1 MLIMNNY
8 AARSVIQGLTG
19 PKIRL
24 PSQKLTKAAI
34 IRLGN
39 EFNTCLPKNI
49 SEFLRFIFPP
59 FYRKLCQFYL
69 TFLNFLGSPTF

>member
-1 MLIMNNY
+1 MLIMNSY

-49 SEFLRFIFPP
+49 
-59 FYRKLCQFYL
+59 
-69 TFLNFLGSPTF
+69 